1 MSIAIQSLL
10 YIIYDYIVRYIIID
24 YRQLLISISV
34 LYIMIDRL
42 A

>member
-10 YIIYDYIVRYIIID
+10 YIIYIVRYIIID